1 MRAIFPTI
9 MALVF
14 ALSAWTAPTA
24 QADKLGA
31 EELVVESEFTVRKM
45 WDHPEFSKY
54 IRHYL
59 RQAKGVVVIPT
70 MLKGGF
76 IIGGEGGSG
85 VLLARGQNNQ
95 WSYPTFVSAG
105 SASIGLQI
113 GGQAS
118 EMLLIIMTGD
128 GLRAIL
134 DDQVQIGGELT
145 GAAGP
150 YGASAEASTTTN
162 LDADVIAYSISSGA
176 YIGVNVEGTVLVPR
190 EGMIRDYYGQETSPQ
205 GVVLEGRVG
214 NPHADTLRETLRR
227 LVSQ

>member
-1 MRAIFPTI
+1 MLATVSVAVP
-9 MALVF
+9 
-14 ALSAWTAPTA
+14 PA
-24 QADKLGA
+24 QADKLAA
-31 EELVVESEFTVRKM
+31 EELVTESEITIRKM
-45 WDHPEFSKY
+45 WDHPEFAKWV
-54 IRHYL
+54 RQYL
-59 RQAKGVVVIPT
+59 RQAKGVVVIPN

-113 GGQAS
+113 GGQSS

-128 GLRAIL
+128 GLKAIL
-134 DDQVQIGGELT
+134 DDQVQIGGEIT

-162 LDADVIAYSISSGA
+162 LDADIIAYSIARGA
-176 YIGVNVEGTVLVPR
+176 YIGVNIEGTVLVPR
-190 EGMIRDYYGQETSPQ
+190 DRMIRDYYGESVTPA

-214 NPHADTLRETLRR
+214 NPQADTLRGTLSR